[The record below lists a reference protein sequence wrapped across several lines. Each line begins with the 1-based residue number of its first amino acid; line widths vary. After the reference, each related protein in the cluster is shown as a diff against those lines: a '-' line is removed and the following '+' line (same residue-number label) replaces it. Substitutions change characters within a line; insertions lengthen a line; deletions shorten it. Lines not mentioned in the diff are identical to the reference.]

1 MINKRIR
8 PLTAEEKWCAE
19 RRKQVR
25 AYLARQRIRRGR
37 IGSWPAWHVDPYVS
51 VWAVESGVRPGRVG
65 WWVICG
71 DFPTDYISA
80 SRIKHPRTA
89 LRAFA
94 KRWEKVANC
103 MRRGRAH
110 PTVKIGERSHWPQL
124 EPLLRRRAKL
134 LAQFS
139 NDKGIWKE

>member
-1 MINKRIR
+1 MTNKGTRRLI
-8 PLTAEEKWCAE
+8 AEEKWCAE
-19 RRKQVR
+19 RRKEVR
-25 AYLARQRIRRGR
+25 AYLTRQRIRHGR
-37 IGSWPAWHVDPYVS
+37 ISSWPAWHVDPYLS
-51 VWAVESGVRPGRVG
+51 VWAIESAVRPGWVG

-71 DFPTDYISA
+71 DLPTDYISA

-89 LRAFA
+89 LRVFA

-110 PTVKIGERSHWPQL
+110 PTVKIGERSYWPQL

-134 LAQFS
+134 LAQFAD
-139 NDKGIWKE
+139 DKNTWKK